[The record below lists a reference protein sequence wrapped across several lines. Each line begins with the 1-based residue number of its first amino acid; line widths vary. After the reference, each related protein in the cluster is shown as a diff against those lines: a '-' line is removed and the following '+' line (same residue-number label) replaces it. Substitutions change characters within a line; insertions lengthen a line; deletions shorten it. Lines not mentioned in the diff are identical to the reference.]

1 MSFYHTLCVN
11 EYTENLIQFWIYLRH
26 EKKYIYT
33 LLILGLLSGCTQV
46 VTAPI
51 SIAGSAVSATADVAG
66 SVAGAAVD
74 VVTDDEDE
82 K

>member
-1 MSFYHTLCVN
+1 M
-11 EYTENLIQFWIYLRH
+11 
-26 EKKYIYT
+26 KK
-33 LLILGLLSGCTQV
+33 LILYTIFILAMSGCTQV

-51 SIAGSAVSATADVAG
+51 SIAGSAVSATVDVAG

-74 VVTDDEDE
+74 VATSDDDND

>member
-1 MSFYHTLCVN
+1 MP
-11 EYTENLIQFWIYLRH
+11 NLKNI
-26 EKKYIYT
+26 YIYT
-33 LLILGLLSGCTQV
+33 LFILFLLSGCTQV

-51 SIAGSAVSATADVAG
+51 SIAGSAVSATVDVAG

-74 VVTDDEDE
+74 VATSDDDE